1 MYHSQGQG
9 FDGFVR
15 LLREMAE
22 YIGYA
27 APDYMGFVSSV
38 LPYPYQMTVA
48 LFPLIPQLST
58 RQYTVTR
65 PTLALAMQDVAR
77 LALATPDY
85 TPESPDY
92 TPESPDYTPESPSLP
107 RRELPSDVDYR
118 DNIIH
123 IGESSGARSIDGT
136 PSADLVLVV
145 HPDASIGIVVPV
157 SAPASASTLT
167 PSAVGQSGIIDITDD
182 SEEDPQEVEVYPEG
196 TEE

>member
-1 MYHSQGQG
+1 
-9 FDGFVR
+9 
-15 LLREMAE
+15 MAE

-38 LPYPYQMTVA
+38 LPYPCQMTVA

-58 RQYTVTR
+58 RQYTITR
-65 PTLALAMQDVAR
+65 PTLALAMQDVTR

-118 DNIIH
+118 DSIIR
-123 IGESSGARSIDGT
+123 IGESSGARSVYGT
-136 PSADLVLVV
+136 PSADLILVV
-145 HPDASIGIVVPV
+145 HPDASIGIVVPIF
-157 SAPASASTLT
+157 APASASAST
-167 PSAVGQSGIIDITDD
+167 PSAAGQSGVIDITDD
-182 SEEDPQEVEVYPEG
+182 LEDDPQEVEVYPEG